1 MIGSLEN
8 GAPLRG
14 GTKAYPDFRGSNL
27 SWCDKIT
34 SSDKKSPRNDD
45 PSIPISSPPYLR
57 DIDMLILHQVYL
69 R

>member
-14 GTKAYPDFRGSNL
+14 GTKAYRDFGEAAFPGAIRLLHPIKNR
-27 SWCDKIT
+27 
-34 SSDKKSPRNDD
+34 PRNDD
-45 PSIPISSPPYLR
+45 PSIPIISRPFLR
-57 DIDMLILHQVYL
+57 GIDMLILHQVNL